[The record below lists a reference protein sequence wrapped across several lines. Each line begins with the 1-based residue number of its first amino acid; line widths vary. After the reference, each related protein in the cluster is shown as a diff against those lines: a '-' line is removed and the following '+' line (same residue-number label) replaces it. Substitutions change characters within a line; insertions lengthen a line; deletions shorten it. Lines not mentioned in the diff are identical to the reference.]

1 MRREPTTDPLANPG
15 SVVMVVFKRSHGKGA
30 CFYKPGRCSV
40 DHPSNARLAAHG
52 VSVSISLF
60 FFPVAHDF
68 GRGWSWASVPSS
80 PLFAFLS
87 TTSGLYGK
95 TSGVLWLLVATYQ
108 VETPLAARL
117 GNTSTGSLWMAGSI
131 LI

>member
-1 MRREPTTDPLANPG
+1 MEFLYLYLFSSFRLPMILEEAGAGPLYLLP
-15 SVVMVVFKRSHGKGA
+15 
-30 CFYKPGRCSV
+30 
-40 DHPSNARLAAHG
+40 
-52 VSVSISLF
+52 
-60 FFPVAHDF
+60 
-68 GRGWSWASVPSS
+68 
-80 PLFAFLS
+80 FAFLS